1 MLNLDIV
8 WFKRDLRT
16 LDNISLEIAANSS
29 NPVLF
34 IYLFEPSVMNYPDYD
49 SRHLRFIYESL
60 LDIEKKFKSYSLKLN
75 LLKCEAQEF
84 FEEISKKYNVN
95 QVLSYQEIGNNLTF
109 ERDMYL
115 LDFFKKN
122 NIKWIQHKTNGVIR
136 GLKSR
141 KDWKKK
147 WVDEMNSKISLS
159 DLNLIDKTEV
169 DIPKKIKSYSLNI
182 NNDKNFQPGGE
193 TYAWMYINSF
203 LKERHKGYTK
213 NISSP
218 INSRTSCS
226 RLSPYIT
233 YGNVSS
239 KQVYQFFSKS
249 KNRDIRSFLSRLQWR
264 CHFMQKF
271 DDEPSMEFD
280 NINAAYNSI
289 RNEYNKDLISKWKEG
304 KTGIPII
311 DACMRCL
318 DKTGYLNFRM
328 RAMIVSFAA
337 FNLWQN
343 WKNFSHFLARK
354 FLDYEPGIHYS
365 QIQMQSAV
373 TGINTVRIYNPI
385 KNSVLLD
392 PDGQFI
398 KKWVSELKFIP
409 KEYIHEPWKMTK
421 IEQEMYNFSINENYF
436 SPIIDIEKSRKSA
449 SEKIWEI
456 RKGSKS
462 KIYANKI
469 IKKHVNN

>member
-49 SRHLRFIYESL
+49 SRHLGFIYESL

-109 ERDMYL
+109 ERDIYL

-169 DIPKKIKSYSLNI
+169 DIPKKIKSY
-182 NNDKNFQPGGE
+182 
-193 TYAWMYINSF
+193 T
-203 LKERHKGYTK
+203 
-213 NISSP
+213 
-218 INSRTSCS
+218 
-226 RLSPYIT
+226 
-233 YGNVSS
+233 
-239 KQVYQFFSKS
+239 
-249 KNRDIRSFLSRLQWR
+249 
-264 CHFMQKF
+264 
-271 DDEPSMEFD
+271 
-280 NINAAYNSI
+280 
-289 RNEYNKDLISKWKEG
+289 
-304 KTGIPII
+304 
-311 DACMRCL
+311 
-318 DKTGYLNFRM
+318 
-328 RAMIVSFAA
+328 
-337 FNLWQN
+337 
-343 WKNFSHFLARK
+343 
-354 FLDYEPGIHYS
+354 
-365 QIQMQSAV
+365 
-373 TGINTVRIYNPI
+373 
-385 KNSVLLD
+385 
-392 PDGQFI
+392 
-398 KKWVSELKFIP
+398 
-409 KEYIHEPWKMTK
+409 
-421 IEQEMYNFSINENYF
+421 
-436 SPIIDIEKSRKSA
+436 
-449 SEKIWEI
+449 
-456 RKGSKS
+456 
-462 KIYANKI
+462 
-469 IKKHVNN
+469 